1 MKHDQLLDWQRK
13 LDPSNFNKTRGAQY
27 HTAPSVVFPGS
38 PDYPEDAPDNSVT
51 IMFQVDAENWLSQ
64 EEKLIVDSPFFIEKP
79 PKTKSAKH
87 GPIMVLTADAALG
100 AVVYNDNYY
109 WAAWTLTQ
117 YPVWRAIFKRSK
129 PNSKGKV
136 KILIT
141 ATFLPE
147 N

>member
-1 MKHDQLLDWQRK
+1 MNHDQLLDWQRK

-27 HTAPSVVFPGS
+27 HTAPSVVFPDS
-38 PDYPEDAPDNSVT
+38 PDYPKAAPDDSVT
-51 IMFQVDAENWLSQ
+51 IMFQVNAENWLCT
-64 EEKLIVDSPFFIEKP
+64 EDKIVVDSPLFIEKP

-87 GPIMVLTADAALG
+87 GPIMVLTTDTALG

-117 YPVWRAIFKRSK
+117 HPVWRAAFTRTK

-136 KILIT
+136 KILVT

-147 N
+147 G